1 MYDKL
6 RTLPHVFQDYNKN
19 SRLVLL
25 YSLFVYGAFMI
36 VFNFIYLILLYIT
49 NRNMAEGLE
58 KVGKIKLELLEDIIK
73 KIEGFNLTLKKF
85 REKESK
91 NQGEQNGPGNKTVPQ
106 PGDKTAMGTNV
117 AGTRVHA
124 TSSVNA
130 NGFNT
135 DIKKFI
141 PLNILS
147 LDYLQSVLIF
157 VILFAFLIPTYIMTQ
172 LMVNNTNKLIEVQK
186 FIFGKILTSSA
197 SIVEIKCNLTECSTN
212 NNLDFDDLININ
224 DMQQIVLGI
233 NNFDE
238 LNNFYNKK
246 YLVNACQVL
255 YNEENETDL
264 YESCMENKFIKS
276 ANNSDSLIKLIDE
289 TVDILNQNIKV
300 KSNGNVT
307 LNNGTEVGFFK
318 SYLYSDESFYN
329 LETVF
334 YDYVAPI
341 SDVFASV
348 CKRSLNKYLNEKKNI
363 VFSLIIINGVIIT
376 FFCLYVEIF
385 YIKKLI
391 HFLSVSR
398 LILKVI
404 PTMVINN
411 TPELE
416 TWIESK
422 Y

>member
-1 MYDKL
+1 M
-6 RTLPHVFQDYNKN
+6 N
-19 SRLVLL
+19 
-25 YSLFVYGAFMI
+25 
-36 VFNFIYLILLYIT
+36 
-49 NRNMAEGLE
+49 
-58 KVGKIKLELLEDIIK
+58 
-73 KIEGFNLTLKKF
+73 
-85 REKESK
+85 
-91 NQGEQNGPGNKTVPQ
+91 
-106 PGDKTAMGTNV
+106 
-117 AGTRVHA
+117 GTRINP

-157 VILFAFLIPTYIMTQ
+157 VILFSFLIPTFIMTQ
-172 LMVNNTNKLIEVQK
+172 YMVNNTNKLIEVQK
-186 FIFGKILTSSA
+186 FIFGKILTASA
-197 SIVEIKCNLTECSTN
+197 NIVEIKCNISECLTQN
-212 NNLDFDDLININ
+212 KLKFDDLININ

-233 NNFDE
+233 NNFGE
-238 LNNFYNKK
+238 LDNFYNKK
-246 YLVNACQVL
+246 YLVNACQFL
-255 YNEENETDL
+255 YDEETEAEL
-264 YESCMENKFIKS
+264 YEICMENKLVKS

-289 TVDILNQNIKV
+289 TVDILYEDIEVYSSKTV
-300 KSNGNVT
+300 K
-307 LNNGTEVGFFK
+307 LNNGSDVPFFK
-318 SYLYSDESFYN
+318 SFLYSTDSFFD

-334 YDYVAPI
+334 YNFVAPI
-341 SDVFASV
+341 SNNFSDI
-348 CKRSLNKYLNEKKNI
+348 CKRSLNKYLNEKKDI
-363 VFSLIIINGVIIT
+363 VFSLIIIYGILIT
-376 FFCLYVEIF
+376 FICLYIEIF

-398 LILKVI
+398 LILKII